1 MEDNSIMAEF
11 DIVGNLIGNM
21 DSDQLKILQISD
33 YVEGTL
39 SSVECKNLRS
49 KEIARVV
56 QNVFI
61 YLPDGSK
68 WQVSN
73 YVEFQKITLVPYDE
87 GIKDISDDLF
97 QMNWLKNIPSV
108 YFLIDGIMWTYV
120 HKYGTLLAM

>member
-39 SSVECKNLRS
+39 SSVECKNLKS

-56 QNVFI
+56 KNVFI

-87 GIKDISDDLF
+87 GIKDISDDLGK
-97 QMNWLKNIPSV
+97 MNWLKNIPSV